1 MEPTANKTDAHNVA
15 DGPSHLSNVADGPSH
30 VSKGWTE
37 LIPTEILLIIFQ
49 HAMKKIIGSSI
60 PFLCR

>member
-1 MEPTANKTDAHNVA
+1 MEPTANKTDA
-15 DGPSHLSNVADGPSH
+15 DNVADGPSH